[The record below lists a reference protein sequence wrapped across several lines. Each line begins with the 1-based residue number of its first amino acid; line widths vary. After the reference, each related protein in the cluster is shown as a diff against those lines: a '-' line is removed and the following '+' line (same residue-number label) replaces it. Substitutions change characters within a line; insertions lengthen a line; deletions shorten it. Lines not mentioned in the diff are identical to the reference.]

1 MIEAEDSRIQEAF
14 APRRRRLAPFIVP
27 TLGLALVAIF
37 FWGLQNSTDDLPS
50 TRIGKPVPEFDLEPV
65 LGREIGLS
73 SDDLIGEVSLVNFF
87 ASWCVSCKLEHPVFL
102 ELSAR
107 NVVPLYGIDYKDQP
121 EDAEEWLEEVGDPY
135 TLTGADIDGRVG
147 IEWGVY
153 GLPETFIVDRE
164 SRIVYR
170 HVGAISAADLE
181 ECLLPIVERL
191 RASEFALS
199 TINLPSACQRT
210 SRQIDLKSNLQTK
223 S

>member
-50 TRIGKPVPEFDLEPV
+50 TRIGKPAPEFDLEPV

-73 SDDLIGEVSLVNFF
+73 SEDLIGEVSLVNFF
-87 ASWCVSCKLEHPVFL
+87 ASWCVSCKLEHPVFM

-107 NVVPLYGIDYKDQP
+107 NVVPLYGIDYRDQP

-153 GLPETFIVDRE
+153 GVPETFV
-164 SRIVYR
+164 
-170 HVGAISAADLE
+170 VGADGVIAHRHIGPILPAVMENMILPLVEKLQAEAVARAAAGVLVAE
-181 ECLLPIVERL
+181 TR
-191 RASEFALS
+191 
-199 TINLPSACQRT
+199 
-210 SRQIDLKSNLQTK
+210 
-223 S
+223 